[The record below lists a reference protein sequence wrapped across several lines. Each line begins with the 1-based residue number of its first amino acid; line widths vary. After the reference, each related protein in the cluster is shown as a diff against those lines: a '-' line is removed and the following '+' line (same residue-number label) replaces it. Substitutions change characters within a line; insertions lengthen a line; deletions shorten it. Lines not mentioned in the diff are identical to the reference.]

1 MSGRIIFSGKLG
13 YDGIVVVT
21 FDKFVVVTFDRF
33 ITATLDVTINVSEAE
48 LEPCVATT

>member
-21 FDKFVVVTFDRF
+21 FDRFVVVT
-33 ITATLDVTINVSEAE
+33 LVN
-48 LEPCVATT
+48 LL